1 MPTTDISANG
11 LVINKLSKA
20 QYDAI
25 QNPSDTELY
34 LVPDEIDNA
43 PTSGSNNPVK
53 SGGVYSAL
61 GNKQDNLVFNTAYN
75 ATTNKVATMADIS
88 NFVQKSSTSG
98 LIKNDGTI
106 DTNSY
111 LTSHQDISN
120 YIQKSSTSGLIRND
134 GTIDTT
140 AYTTNT
146 GTITGITMNGSSKG
160 TSGVVDLGTVITDV
174 SGKANDSEVVHNTGT
189 EQISGQKSFNNRVNF
204 LGTGDA
210 NAIYL
215 TTDTRIDVNGT
226 SYTILGFASGTF
238 LINHTN
244 YNLKLRGKGTRPAY
258 NTDTNYIALLS
269 DVPEKLSDLT
279 DDLGN
284 SPTHTHSQYLTS
296 HQDISGKADKVT
308 SATNGNFASLDSNGN
323 LTDSGHKHSDY
334 LTSFTETDP
343 VFSASAAHGIT
354 SSDITSWNG
363 RSAQSI
369 PFGVV
374 DSTSVATE
382 FTATVDGITELR
394 DGTCVLLKNGVVT
407 SAAGFTININNLGAH
422 PAFNNMTA
430 ATAETTI
437 FNINYTMLFVYDSTR
452 VVDGYTGA
460 WCCYRGYDN
469 NTNTIGYQLRS
480 NSYSKA
486 MAAKTYRYRIL
497 FSSADN
503 SEWVPANTSS
513 STNATAS
520 RAVCQTP
527 INPFGEIVY
536 YGTTATVAADSRP
549 AAANLWQEYTLA
561 LGYSFNNTGAALT
574 LTSWKPV
581 YVKCAPRADGSA
593 IIDSTTPYV
602 QSLPSTDDGK
612 IYIFLGVAYSATNIE
627 LLMNHP
633 VFYYKDGAIRQWSN
647 TYIPDISGKE
657 STANK
662 VTSLSSSSTDTEYP
676 SAKCVWD
683 MVGDIETLLAAI

>member
-75 ATTNKVATMADIS
+75 ATSNKVATMADIS

-106 DTNSY
+106 DTNS
-111 LTSHQDISN
+111 
-120 YIQKSSTSGLIRND
+120 
-134 GTIDTT
+134 
-140 AYTTNT
+140 
-146 GTITGITMNGSSKG
+146 
-160 TSGVVDLGTVITDV
+160 
-174 SGKANDSEVVHNTGT
+174 
-189 EQISGQKSFNNRVNF
+189 
-204 LGTGDA
+204 
-210 NAIYL
+210 
-215 TTDTRIDVNGT
+215 
-226 SYTILGFASGTF
+226 
-238 LINHTN
+238 
-244 YNLKLRGKGTRPAY
+244 
-258 NTDTNYIALLS
+258 
-269 DVPEKLSDLT
+269 
-279 DDLGN
+279 
-284 SPTHTHSQYLTS
+284 YLTS

-354 SSDITSWNG
+354 SSDITSWNK
-363 RSAQSI
+363 RNAQSI

-407 SAAGFTININNLGAH
+407 SAAGFTIDINNLGAH
-422 PAFNNMTA
+422 PVFNNLTE

-452 VVDGYTGA
+452 VVGEYTGA
-460 WCCYRGYDN
+460 WCCYRGYDS

-536 YGTTATVAADSRP
+536 YGTTAAVAANSRP

-581 YVKCAPRADGSA
+581 YVKCAPQADGSA

-662 VTSLSSSSTDTEYP
+662 VTSLSSSSTDTQYP
-676 SAKCVWD
+676 SAKCVYD
-683 MVGDIETLLAAI
+683 LVGDIETLLAAI

>member
-75 ATTNKVATMADIS
+75 ATSNKVATMADIS

-120 YIQKSSTSGLIRND
+120 YIQKSDTSGLIRND

-343 VFSASAAHGIT
+343 VFSASAAYGIT
-354 SSDITSWNG
+354 ASDITTWNK
-363 RSAQSI
+363 RKAQSI
-369 PFGVV
+369 PLGHV
-374 DSTSVATE
+374 DSTSVATA
-382 FTATVDGITELR
+382 FTATVNGITALE
-394 DGTCVLLKNGVVT
+394 DGVCCYLSNTVVA
-407 SAAGFTININNLGAH
+407 SAAATTTPKCWTLNINGLGAK
-422 PAFNNMTA
+422 PVYVTTA
-430 ATAETTI
+430 AATYSTTQ
-437 FNINYTMLFVYDSTR
+437 FAKNYKFLFVYDTSLNS
-452 VVDGYTGA
+452 GNGGWYIGILF
-460 WCCYRGYDN
+460 
-469 NTNTIGYQLRS
+469 NTNT
-480 NSYSKA
+480 
-486 MAAKTYRYRIL
+486 TYAVL
-497 FSSADN
+497 SQ
-503 SEWVPANTSS
+503 SEI
-513 STNATAS
+513 NA
-520 RAVCQTP
+520 
-527 INPFGEIVY
+527 
-536 YGTTATVAADSRP
+536 GT
-549 AAANLWQEYTLA
+549 
-561 LGYSFNNTGAALT
+561 
-574 LTSWKPV
+574 
-581 YVKCAPRADGSA
+581 
-593 IIDSTTPYV
+593 STTGR
-602 QSLPSTDDGK
+602 SISAK
-612 IYIFLGVAYSATNIE
+612 ILRDNFYTEGEVNTLLGNKQDT
-627 LLMNHP
+627 
-633 VFYYKDGAIRQWSN
+633 SN
-647 TYIPDISGKE
+647 L
-657 STANK
+657 

-683 MVGDIETLLAAI
+683 MVGDIETVLASI

>member
-1 MPTTDISANG
+1 MPTTDISTSG

-75 ATTNKVATMADIS
+75 ATSNKVATMADIS
-88 NFVQKSSTSG
+88 NFVQKSNTSG

-146 GTITGITMNGSSKG
+146 GTITGITMNGASKG
-160 TSGVVDLGTVITDV
+160 ISGVVDLGTVI
-174 SGKANDSEVVHNTGT
+174 
-189 EQISGQKSFNNRVNF
+189 
-204 LGTGDA
+204 
-210 NAIYL
+210 
-215 TTDTRIDVNGT
+215 
-226 SYTILGFASGTF
+226 
-238 LINHTN
+238 
-244 YNLKLRGKGTRPAY
+244 
-258 NTDTNYIALLS
+258 
-269 DVPEKLSDLT
+269 
-279 DDLGN
+279 
-284 SPTHTHSQYLTS
+284 TS

-452 VVDGYTGA
+452 EVGEYTGA

-480 NSYSKA
+480 NSYTKA

-536 YGTTATVAADSRP
+536 YGTTAAVAADSRP

-581 YVKCAPRADGSA
+581 YVKCAPQADGSA
-593 IIDSTTPYV
+593 IMDSTTPYV

-662 VTSLSSSSTDTEYP
+662 VTSLSSSSTNTEYP